1 MNPYDKAVA
10 IGDTSVEYKLDE
22 KAETLTCITP
32 LETGQYTIKIEYTG
46 IHNDKRMGFYR
57 TKFEVS
63 LRTHHQLF
71 IIKGERHFPN
81 KLKKFH

>member
-10 IGDTSVEYKLDE
+10 IGDTSVEYELDE
-22 KAETLTCITP
+22 KAETLTCITRQ
-32 LETGQYTIKIEYTG
+32 LEPGQYTIKIEYTG

-63 LRTHHQLF
+63 QEHPL
-71 IIKGERHFPN
+71 IIHYRGREEWHFQN
-81 KLKKFH
+81 KLHF